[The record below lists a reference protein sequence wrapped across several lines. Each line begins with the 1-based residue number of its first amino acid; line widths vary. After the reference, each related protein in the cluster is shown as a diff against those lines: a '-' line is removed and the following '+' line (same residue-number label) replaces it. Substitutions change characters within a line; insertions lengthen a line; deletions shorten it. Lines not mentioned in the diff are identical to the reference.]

1 MMAEGTDGAFDWRGW
16 ALVGAI
22 VACFLVLP
30 AIVVLLP
37 AAQDQIRAL
46 GLTFRDAY
54 LVLPLLPALVLGAI
68 AVWSA
73 VRLREGDDGERTL

>member
-1 MMAEGTDGAFDWRGW
+1 MTPGGSEEAFDWRGW
-16 ALVGAI
+16 ALVGAV

-30 AIVVLLP
+30 AIVVALP
-37 AAQDQIRAL
+37 AVQDQIRAL

-54 LVLPLLPALVLGAI
+54 LVLPLIPALVLGAI

-73 VRLREGDDGERTL
+73 VRLRDGEGN